1 MTVLQE
7 LTSLEVTTDDRSER
21 VHDTCHQQTGGRD
34 ASSSKR
40 SDLRKQNRTSFSS
53 PAGILV
59 LVYTVATPGSTQHPP
74 PPAPLVLG

>member
-21 VHDTCHQQTGGRD
+21 VHDTCHQQTRGRD

-40 SDLRKQNRTSFSS
+40 SGLRKQNRVFSS
-53 PAGILV
+53 PTGIMV
-59 LVYTVATPGSTQHPP
+59 HVYTVAIPGSTQHSP